1 MFIMVFRA
9 SIIIRMSSSRPV
21 REKRVM
27 DEATR
32 QRRARKAL
40 ESLERDNYHDDPHAN
55 LVMSKKALNL
65 FQSGDTNKDNDGSS
79 TPSSSSSS
87 SKQRHRKSRT
97 SEYYKQRFRKNFS
110 SLVEEEAV
118 SRPDPPNYI
127 SAVAPESNKP
137 PRKLCKVCG
146 FEAGYNCNVCGV
158 LFCSIRC
165 QETHLETRCL
175 KWMA

>member
-1 MFIMVFRA
+1 MQLLIICMTLMICRA
-9 SIIIRMSSSRPV
+9 SPTMSSSRPV

-27 DEATR
+27 DQATR

-65 FQSGDTNKDNDGSS
+65 FQSENNEDGS
-79 TPSSSSSS
+79 SSSSSS
-87 SKQRHRKSRT
+87 SKQRQRKTRT

-146 FEAGYNCNVCGV
+146 FEAGYSCNVCGV
-158 LFCSIRC
+158 LYCSIRC